1 MVESNPASRRPL
13 AAGDPAPFIVENSGA
28 EAPFVLVCDHAGR
41 EVPAG
46 LGRLGLPD
54 VEFDRHIAWDIGAG
68 DLSLLVG
75 RALGACVI
83 RQTYSRLVID
93 CNRDP
98 ARPDSIVEW
107 SDGAAVPGN
116 VGLSDEARA
125 ARVAAIHRPYH
136 DAIAAELDRRG
147 SAPTAMVLMHS
158 FTPSMGG
165 IARPWELGVLHL
177 NNSPLSFAVLD
188 LLRAEPGLTVGDNE
202 PYSMDGTDY
211 TAPFHAG
218 SRGLDYLELEVRQDL
233 IGDVEGRARIGALLV
248 RLLPLALAKV
258 GLG

>member
-1 MVESNPASRRPL
+1 MGESNPASRRRL

-28 EAPFVLVCDHAGR
+28 KAPVVLVCDHAGR
-41 EVPAG
+41 AVPAA
-46 LGRLGLPD
+46 LDRLGLPD
-54 VEFDRHIAWDIGAG
+54 HEFDRHIAWDIGAG
-68 DLSLLVG
+68 ELSLLVG
-75 RALGACVI
+75 RAMGACVI

-98 ARPDSIVEW
+98 ARPDAIVER
-107 SDGAAVPGN
+107 SDGTVVPGN
-116 VGLSDEARA
+116 AGLSEEERA
-125 ARVAAIHRPYH
+125 ARIAEIHRPYH
-136 DAIAAELDRRG
+136 DAIAAELDRRAA
-147 SAPTAMVLMHS
+147 APTALVLMHS

-177 NNSPLSFAVLD
+177 NNSPLSFAMLE
-188 LLRAEPGLTVGDNE
+188 LLRAEPALTVGDNE

-211 TAPFHAG
+211 TAPFHAV

-233 IGDVEGRARIGALLV
+233 IADAEGRARIGALLA
-248 RLLPLALAKV
+248 RLLPQALAKV